1 MKYHYYFFKF
11 QKLKSIR
18 WCEGRDLESRRAVVV
33 SRVKWFVSV
42 SRNCTVVVL
51 SAAAAY
57 LAEERWGMAGALV
70 LTGPVEAG
78 IPRPR

>member
-1 MKYHYYFFKF
+1 MFSQF

-18 WCEGRDLESRRAVVV
+18 WFEGRDLESRRAVVV